1 MTETLHLGIVA
12 GEASGDMLGAGL
24 MRALSERFP
33 GARFSGV
40 GGPAMERLGCESL
53 APMERLAVM
62 GLVEP
67 LARLPELLRIKRRLS
82 EHFRA
87 RPPAAFI
94 GVDSPDFNL
103 RLAKT
108 LHRSGIP
115 TVHYVSPSVWAWR
128 AGRIQGIAR
137 SIDLMLTLFPFEEA
151 IYRQHGIAVRCVGHP
166 LADAIEPGPG
176 MGHPSTAAAAAATA
190 ATGHP
195 SASTPVPDQRG
206 MQARRQLG
214 IDPGSRVIA
223 LLPGSRKGEIRRM
236 APALLAAA
244 AAAQREFPGLQ
255 FLLPCSDGA
264 NRRLVGRI
272 IEDGGFSGTDCRL
285 LDDSRQAMAAADF
298 VILASGTA
306 TLEAM
311 LLRRPMVVCYRLA
324 PLTYAIASRM
334 VHVEHMAIPN
344 LLAGKRLVPEYMQS
358 EVNPDN
364 LLEEIR
370 RFMVHPAPAPEMLE
384 IFARQHRLLRR
395 NASREAAA
403 AIGEMLETRVA
414 ASAP

>member
-1 MTETLHLGIVA
+1 MTETLHFGIVA
-12 GEASGDMLGAGL
+12 GEASGDLLGAGL
-24 MRALSERFP
+24 MRALGERFP
-33 GARFSGV
+33 GASFSGV
-40 GGPAMERLGCESL
+40 GGPAMEKLGCESL

-67 LARLPELLRIKRRLS
+67 LARLPELLRIKRRLVA
-82 EHFRA
+82 HFRA
-87 RPPAAFI
+87 SPPVAFI

-108 LHRSGIP
+108 LHRGGIP

-128 AGRIQGIAR
+128 AGRIHGIAR
-137 SIDLMLTLFPFEEA
+137 SIDLMLTLFPFETD
-151 IYRQHGIAVRCVGHP
+151 IYRQNGVAVRCVGHP
-166 LADAIEPGPG
+166 LADAIELGPD
-176 MGHPSTAAAAAATA
+176 MGHSSTAA
-190 ATGHP
+190 P
-195 SASTPVPDQRG
+195 FPDKRG
-206 MQARRQLG
+206 LYARRQLG

-223 LLPGSRKGEIRRM
+223 LLPGSRRGEIQRM
-236 APALLAAA
+236 APIFLAAA
-244 AAAQREFPGLQ
+244 VAAQREFSELQ
-255 FLLPCSDGA
+255 FLLPSSDEA

-272 IEDGGFSGTDCRL
+272 MEEGGFSGANCRL
-285 LDDSRQAMAAADF
+285 LDNSRQAMAAADF
-298 VILASGTA
+298 VIPASGTA

-311 LLRRPMVVCYRLA
+311 LLRRPMAVCYRLA

-344 LLAGKRLVPEYMQS
+344 LLAGKRLVPEYVQH

-370 RFMVHPAPAPEMLE
+370 RFMAHPAPAPEMLE
-384 IFARQHRLLRR
+384 TFARQHRLLRG

-403 AIGEMLETRVA
+403 AIGEMLA
-414 ASAP
+414 ARAGGPSP

>member
-1 MTETLHLGIVA
+1 MTGDIHFGIVA

-24 MRALSERFP
+24 MRALGERFP

-128 AGRIQGIAR
+128 AGRIHGIAR
-137 SIDLMLTLFPFEEA
+137 TIDLMLTLFPFETG
-151 IYRQHGIAVRCVGHP
+151 IYRQHGIAVRYVGHP
-166 LADAIEPGPG
+166 LADAIEPDPA
-176 MGHPSTAAAAAATA
+176 MGHPSTAAD
-190 ATGHP
+190 TGHP
-195 SASTPVPDQRG
+195 SAPTPVPDQRG

-214 IDPGSRVIA
+214 IDPGARVIA

-236 APALLAAA
+236 APIFLAAA
-244 AAAQREFPGLQ
+244 AAAQREFPGLR

-272 IEDGGFSGTDCRL
+272 MEEDGFSGANCRL

-311 LLRRPMVVCYRLA
+311 LLRRPMAVCYRLA

-334 VHVEHMAIPN
+334 VQVGHMAIPN
-344 LLAGKRLVPEYMQS
+344 LLAGKRLVPEYVQH

-364 LLEEIR
+364 LLGEIR
-370 RFMVHPAPAPEMLE
+370 RFMAHPAPAPEMLE

-403 AIGEMLETRVA
+403 AIGEMLATRVA
-414 ASAP
+414 ASDP